1 MADQQKQNERK
12 KFVQKPNRE
21 IRLRTSKDGKYVMVD
36 IIETWFFSSRY
47 FSKVAENAGKS
58 KPEAA
63 NLEEDRGSPS
73 MGE

>member
-1 MADQQKQNERK
+1 MAEQEKQRDRK

-21 IRLRTSKDGKYVMVD
+21 IRLRTSKDGKYVLVD

-47 FSKVAENAGKS
+47 FSKIAENAGKP
-58 KPEAA
+58 KPDAA
-63 NLEEDRGSPS
+63 HHEEDRGSPS

>member
-1 MADQQKQNERK
+1 MAEQEKQKDRK

-47 FSKVAENAGKS
+47 FSKIAENAGKS
-58 KPEAA
+58 KPGATT
-63 NLEEDRGSPS
+63 LEEDRGSNS